1 MKTYSIRKFK
11 TVVGSIAVGT
21 IFFIGGHQAE
31 ACDEI
36 SEIQESVT
44 SSDILITYQNQ
55 EPCDIVPEYPT
66 NTGEEP
72 CDIVPE
78 Y

>member
-1 MKTYSIRKFK
+1 MKLLKTYSIRKFK

-36 SEIQESVT
+36 SELQEPVT
-44 SSDILITYQNQ
+44 SSDILITYQN
-55 EPCDIVPEYPT
+55 
-66 NTGEEP
+66 
-72 CDIVPE
+72 
-78 Y
+78 